1 MEIGIIAE
9 GRADQ
14 FVLRNILYA
23 FDIEKA
29 DIQLIRPE
37 LETDVMDS
45 DGEKDENTKSF
56 GSWTNVQKDCLS
68 REPFVDFFEN
78 FEEDRYMIVQL
89 DSDVCSEYGVQ
100 ELVNIKEIGI
110 QTFFVE
116 MRNKIIDKVKEWL
129 AGEYVEKVLFAI
141 CIRQI
146 DAWVLTIYAN
156 QQTKDT
162 GGISMPKRE
171 LQGLDAFKKLKGRD
185 ISMKYAIL
193 SEQFSNPKKLS
204 KFQKNNQSLSDFV
217 TSIQQKL
224 KRES

>member
-1 MEIGIIAE
+1 MKIGIIAE

-37 LETDVMDS
+37 LDTDVMDS
-45 DGEKDENTKSF
+45 GSEKDENAKSF

-68 REPFVDFFEN
+68 REPFIDFFEN
-78 FEEDRYMIVQL
+78 FEDKRYMIVQL
-89 DSDVCSEYGVQ
+89 DTDVCAEYGVQ

-110 QTFFVE
+110 QAFSQE
-116 MRNKIIDKVKEWL
+116 IRNKIIEKIDTWLEGNYKEN
-129 AGEYVEKVLFAI
+129 VLYAI

-193 SEQFSNPKKLS
+193 SEPFSNPKKLS
-204 KFQKNNQSLSDFV
+204 KFQKYNQSLSDFII
-217 TSIQQKL
+217 SIKDKL
-224 KRES
+224 SGS